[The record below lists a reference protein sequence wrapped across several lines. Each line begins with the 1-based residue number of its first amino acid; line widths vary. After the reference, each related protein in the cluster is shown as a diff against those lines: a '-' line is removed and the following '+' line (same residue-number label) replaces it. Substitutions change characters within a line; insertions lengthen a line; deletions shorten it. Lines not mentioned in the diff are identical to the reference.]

1 MKSGCRAMPDEVE
14 LFFDEF
20 EAVVKK
26 NKVKVENIWTCEE
39 MGVQVNQIGEGSAQE
54 EEGVSDSRLRP
65 IRSRLGGVAVS

>member
-14 LFFDEF
+14 LFFDKF

-39 MGVQVNQIGEGSAQE
+39 MGVQVNQIGEEGST
-54 EEGVSDSRLRP
+54 RR
-65 IRSRLGGVAVS
+65 GGGK